1 MSKYS
6 SYKEHQLI
14 TENWRNYLSEEDEKP
29 QPEEVVASAKK
40 ILASPK
46 GHKAI
51 AKLLKDP
58 EFRKQM
64 DQSLGQEI
72 SEGAAEDPDLANRVA
87 DFNSRE
93 GHRLRRELELPGAV
107 KRMAQK
113 LTKHA
118 DESWAQSTAKRY
130 AKFAFGDHKES
141 RELIALLPPTLRA
154 AAGPTT
160 VAGHMAADLST
171 QFSPERLQTSIKNL
185 TGDDLYAPA
194 MTALGLGHAA
204 ATILGGAPALLG
216 AGAALAAIALYR
228 QWKKEDLEPQDRN

>member
-6 SYKEHQLI
+6 SFKSHQLI

-72 SEGAAEDPDLANRVA
+72 SEGAPEEFSDAVATVKGFLKADGPEHEAMAIDYKAYPKQRMIDQSIAIKVYRKLAADGNEDAAKVLSLSVDRGKDSPSA
-87 DFNSRE
+87 FS
-93 GHRLRRELELPGAV
+93 ELG
-107 KRMAQK
+107 
-113 LTKHA
+113 
-118 DESWAQSTAKRY
+118 
-130 AKFAFGDHKES
+130 
-141 RELIALLPPTLRA
+141 
-154 AAGPTT
+154 
-160 VAGHMAADLST
+160 ADLST

-185 TGDDLYAPA
+185 TGEDLYMPV
-194 MTALGLGHAA
+194 MTAMGLGHAA
-204 ATILGGAPALLG
+204 GTILGGAPALLG

>member
-6 SYKEHQLI
+6 SFKSHQLV

-72 SEGAAEDPDLANRVA
+72 SEGVPDDPTRPARVA

-93 GHRLRRELELPGAV
+93 DIRLRRELELPGAV
-107 KRMAQK
+107 KRMAGM
-113 LTKHA
+113 LAKHA

-160 VAGHMAADLST
+160 VAGHMAAD
-171 QFSPERLQTSIKNL
+171 FSPERLQTSIKNL
-185 TGDDLYAPA
+185 TGEDLITPA
-194 MTALGLGHAA
+194 ATALSLGGVA

-228 QWKKEDLEPQDRN
+228 QWKKEDMG